1 MSVCVEPGGGTQ
13 LVLQELVVSC
23 GLAVGISLGKERT
36 EFRSRFERAGQTDQA
51 DL

>member
-1 MSVCVEPGGGTQ
+1 MEPGGGTQ
-13 LVLQELVVSC
+13 LDLLQELVVSC

-36 EFRSRFERAGQTDQA
+36 EFRSRFERTGLTDQA